1 MSKLFKMSD
10 EEISRI
16 LNLHES
22 AKQKELSGK
31 KVHNLLKEDME
42 PIAGMESVPLGKVE
56 AVQQALVNLGYN
68 LGNTGLNGD
77 GVDGKFGEKTKS
89 AVKKFQTSKG
99 LNDDGIVGDNTAGA
113 LGVQPLYTKAASGS
127 SSSSSSTSTGG
138 TSGSSPFATKAEG
151 DAFRKWM
158 NDNYPSVAKKLDLD
172 RTGSHTNPTIKIAF
186 NTVFE
191 KQYGTTWGQYY
202 LAKRGKLQ
210 GNASQSSQTQETN
223 PVAST
228 DPKNRCIAISKEEC
242 DKISSTKET
251 GIGSGSETRCSAYMV
266 KCLSQYDSEL
276 FGGNAWDAF
285 NNVKGGGT
293 VKYNLFTSGEVNWT
307 KIWSDLAKNKVSKDT
322 CEKHAKTD
330 NADAKVGSVVPSIV
344 TNNIPSSPKFDINS
358 LRLGDIVGLYH
369 KNSSNKGMAFCQR
382 ALKRGLDNNGNVSDK
397 DPFTF
402 NSHVGF
408 VGAIKNGVPIVI
420 HNVSGNHIATPATQ
434 MLSKNSNDMIA
445 WVVSDNSI
453 ASAIES
459 GDSPEKKGYE
469 FSLPKFNFGLS

>member
-22 AKQKELSGK
+22 AKQKERSGK
-31 KVHNLLKEDME
+31 NTNNLLKEDME

-68 LGNTGLNGD
+68 LGDTGSNGD
-77 GVDGKFGEKTKS
+77 GVDGVYGEKTKS
-89 AVKKFQTSKG
+89 AVKKFQTSKD
-99 LNDDGIVGDNTAGA
+99 LYSDGIVGDKTAGA
-113 LGVQPLYTKAASGS
+113 LGVQPLYTKTASKS
-127 SSSSSSTSTGG
+127 SSSSSSVATGG
-138 TSGSSPFATKAEG
+138 TTGSSPFATKADG
-151 DAFRKWM
+151 NAFRKWM
-158 NDNYPSVAKKLDLD
+158 HKTFPQEAKNLDLD
-172 RTGSHTNPTIKIAF
+172 IEGSHTNDTIKKVF
-186 NTVFE
+186 NSKPKGWTN
-191 KQYGTTWGQYY
+191 TTFGQYY
-202 LAKRGKLQ
+202 VRKGGKLQ
-210 GNASQSSQTQETN
+210 GNETQSSQSQQTK

-228 DPKNRCIAISKEEC
+228 DPQNRCIAISKEEC

-251 GIGSGSETRCSAYMV
+251 RIGTGSETRCSAYMV

-330 NADAKVGSVVPSIV
+330 DADGIVNSVVPSIV

-382 ALKRGLDNNGNVSDK
+382 ALRRGLDNNGNVSDK

-420 HNVSGNHIATPATQ
+420 HNVGGNHIATPATQ

-453 ASAIES
+453 ASAIE
-459 GDSPEKKGYE
+459 GEDSTEKKGFG
-469 FSLPKFNFGLS
+469 FSLPKFNFGL